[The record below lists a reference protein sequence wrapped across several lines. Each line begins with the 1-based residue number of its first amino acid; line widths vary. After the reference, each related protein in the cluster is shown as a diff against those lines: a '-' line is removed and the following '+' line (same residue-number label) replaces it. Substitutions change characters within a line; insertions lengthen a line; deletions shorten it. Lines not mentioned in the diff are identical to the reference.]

1 MKFTPEQLAK
11 AKTCKSV
18 EELLSYANE
27 IGYPLTEE
35 QAKKQFEVW
44 NKEGELADEELE
56 NVSGGSFVYGCSTY
70 SSEWPYYLITTAGNS
85 CDSYSEMSPGIP
97 GGVYGTCWRC
107 SHVHLSEN
115 GAITYCHERKY
126 GSDRYNP

>member
-18 EELLSYANE
+18 EELLAYANE

-35 QAKKQFEVW
+35 QAKKQFEAW

-56 NVSGGSFVYGCSTY
+56 NVAGGSFVYGCSTY
-70 SSEWPYYLITTAGNS
+70 SSNYPYYLITTAGNS
-85 CDSYSEMSPGIP
+85 CDSYSADYKTWGRSD
-97 GGVYGTCWRC
+97 GTCSVCLHR
-107 SHVHLSEN
+107 
-115 GAITYCHERKY
+115 GADAVPLYCTYRKY
-126 GSDRYNP
+126 GDDPYNK